1 MIADYYN
8 ITRELKNIE
17 QNKSK
22 DETASF
28 KKLNRLKRI
37 LTLSNKRYHQRA
49 QNIPPLRFPQDL
61 PISAKKQDIIDSIK
75 NNQVTIITGET
86 GSGKTTQIPKMC
98 LAAGCGLRGI
108 IGLTQPRRIA
118 AVSIAQRIAAEL
130 GEECGKSIA
139 YKIRF
144 EEKSSTEPLIKV
156 MTDGI
161 LLAETVKD
169 RNLLAYD
176 TIIVDE
182 AHERSLNIDFIL
194 GYLRTLLAKRK
205 DLKLI
210 ITSATIDTE
219 KFSEAFNPARLGI
232 PRLQP
237 GEECAV
243 TSGRSRYYRES
254 PAPAEGCSTNAPVIK
269 ISGRMYPVEVRYR
282 PVDPVKEEKDET
294 TYINE
299 AVACV
304 ENLQQERRYEDILI
318 FMPTEQDIRET
329 CGLLAKKCTGLILPL
344 YARLSGSQQKL
355 IFAAAGQQKII
366 VATNIAETSLTIPGI
381 KYVIDA
387 GLARILEYNP
397 RSQTTG
403 LPIKPISLS
412 SAEQRKGR
420 CGRVQNGICIRL
432 YSQEDFS
439 QKPLYTPPEIMR
451 SNLAGVI
458 LRMLS
463 LNLGSVTSFPFIDR
477 PQPKSIRDGIDILRD
492 LGALTKDDDF
502 DEADHYKLTEVGR
515 TMAEFPLDPRV
526 SRMLIEAKKEA
537 CVNEIAVIAAALS
550 IQDPRERPY
559 DKTDQA
565 SKAHVLFVHP
575 ESDFLTYLNIWNR
588 YHGSLESLPSQG
600 KLRKFCREHFL
611 SYRRMIEWRDIYHQ
625 ILDII
630 DGKNKTAKSGAHSAG
645 AGGSFPKRDIQRLAE
660 SIHPSAGAGV
670 FLQRGK
676 KHIKIEIDQ
685 EISDKI
691 HRCILSGYLSNIAQ
705 KKEKNFY
712 NAAKSRSVM
721 IFPGSGLF
729 NRAGGWIVAAEIS
742 MTSRVFARN
751 VANIKSE
758 WLEVLG
764 RDNCRYTHAAA
775 HWEKNRGQVVA
786 LEKVTLF
793 GLTIVEQRPVAYER
807 INPEEAKSIFIREAL
822 VTGEVPRR
830 IPFLEHNL
838 SLFNHV
844 KTMEEKLRKRGLV
857 VDEETIARLY
867 EQRLPV
873 ISDIRS
879 LLNLIKEKGSDEFLR
894 FREEDL
900 IAHEPDPE
908 EISQY
913 PDQIKIGDA
922 AFTCH
927 YSFEPG
933 KSDDGVTVNVP
944 LGFVSTAAAENI
956 DRYLPS
962 LLQEKA
968 VYLLKSLP
976 KSLRQKL
983 PAPVHIAQL
992 LLEQKS
998 YLNKSLPQAL
1008 SQLLQDKYKVT
1019 VPRDAWA
1026 LEKLPAHLNVRYSVI
1041 DEKGKEIKNSRDIN
1055 LLQKELADTINTSA
1069 MDNIRC
1075 DWEKEGI
1082 IRWDFGELP
1091 TQIPLTGIHG
1101 LIGYAYLA
1109 LHVIDDS
1116 INLRLFSDQQESA
1129 VNHFHGVAALYE
1141 INFADKLKQ
1150 LKKNVVLNAGMKAI
1164 AANIGNPKH
1173 LEQSIINRVKKDLF
1187 LKPWRKQK
1195 DFIQHADSLNSK
1207 ILQYGQHVLVSIVPA
1222 LKAFDDTHTS
1232 LHKLMIKNTGNNPV
1246 LKFLQDIQ
1254 TELKGL
1260 VPIDFPELYTFDRMK
1275 DLPRY
1280 SKALALRAERGSLNL
1295 TSAQNKMQQ
1304 VLIYSRQL
1312 QQMIIPATDDFMP
1325 SRTSIQ
1331 EISRFKNDIVV
1342 DYPEEKKKMIE
1353 ELFWMIEE
1361 YKVSLFAQ
1369 ELKTPYPVSP
1379 KKLNQLIEEIEKL

>member
-1 MIADYYN
+1 LERKELPGPTQHIRQIKQSLDHVMIADYYN
-8 ITRELKNIE
+8 IIRELKQIE
-17 QNKSK
+17 QNKVK
-22 DETASF
+22 DETAFF
-28 KKLNRLKRI
+28 KKLNRLKGI
-37 LTLSNKRYHQRA
+37 VFLSNRRYLARA
-49 QNIPPLRFPQDL
+49 QNIPPLQYPPQL
-61 PISAKKQDIIDSIK
+61 PISSKRHEIIDSIK
-75 NNQVTIITGET
+75 KNQVTIITGET

-98 LAAGCGLRGI
+98 LASGLGRRGI

-118 AVSIAQRIAAEL
+118 ATSIAQRIAAEC

-144 EEKSSTEPLIKV
+144 EEKTSTEPLIKV

-169 RNLLAYD
+169 PDLLAYD

-194 GYLRTLLAKRK
+194 GYLRTRLTKRK
-205 DLKLI
+205 DLKVI
-210 ITSATIDTE
+210 ITSATIDTA
-219 KFSEAFNPARLGI
+219 KFSGAFD
-232 PRLQP
+232 
-237 GEECAV
+237 
-243 TSGRSRYYRES
+243 
-254 PAPAEGCSTNAPVIK
+254 NAPVIK
-269 ISGRMYPVEVRYR
+269 VSGRMYPVEVRYR
-282 PVDPVKEEKDET
+282 PVDPVKEEKGET
-294 TYINE
+294 TYIDE

-304 ENLQQERRYEDILI
+304 ESLQRERRYEDILI

-329 CGLLAKKCTGLILPL
+329 CGLLDKKCTGLVLPL
-344 YARLSGSQQKL
+344 YARLSGSQQRL
-355 IFAAAGQQKII
+355 IFAAAAEQKII

-403 LPIKPISLS
+403 LPIKPISMS

-432 YSQEDFS
+432 YSQEEFS
-439 QKPLYTPPEIMR
+439 QKPQYTPPEIMR

-463 LNLGSVTSFPFIDR
+463 LNLGSVNSFPFVDR
-477 PQPKSIRDGIDILRD
+477 PQPKSIRDGIDILDD
-492 LGALTKDDDF
+492 LGALTRDDRSEDTNL
-502 DEADHYKLTEVGR
+502 YKLTEIGR
-515 TMAEFPLDPRV
+515 TMAEFPLDPRI
-526 SRMLIEAKKEA
+526 SRMLIEAQEEN
-537 CVNEIAVIAAALS
+537 CFNEIAVIAAALS

-559 DKTDQA
+559 DQADQA
-565 SKAHVLFVHP
+565 SKVHALFAHP

-588 YHGSLESLPSQG
+588 YHGSLENLPTQSKQ
-600 KLRKFCREHFL
+600 RKFCRGHFL
-611 SYRRMIEWRDIYHQ
+611 SYKRMIEWRDIYHQ

-630 DGKNKTAKSGAHSAG
+630 DGKDKAAKN
-645 AGGSFPKRDIQRLAE
+645 
-660 SIHPSAGAGV
+660 
-670 FLQRGK
+670 K
-676 KHIKIEIDQ
+676 KHVKIEINQ
-685 EISDKI
+685 EIADKV
-691 HRCILSGYLSNIAQ
+691 HRCILSGYLSNIAR

-712 NAAKSRSVM
+712 TAAKSREVM

-729 NRAGGWIVAAEIS
+729 NRAGQWIVAGEIS

-758 WLEVLG
+758 WLEELG
-764 RDNCRYTHAAA
+764 GENCRYTYAAA
-775 HWEKNRGQVVA
+775 HWEKSRGQVVA

-793 GLTIVEQRPVAYER
+793 GLTIVESRPVAYER
-807 INPEEAKSIFIREAL
+807 INPEEARSIFVREAL
-822 VTGEVPRR
+822 VTGEVARR

-838 SLFNHV
+838 SLFDHV

-867 EQRLPV
+867 ELRLPV

-879 LLNLIKEKGSDEFLR
+879 LLSLIREKGSDEFLR

-922 AFTCH
+922 ALACR
-927 YSFEPG
+927 YNFEPG
-933 KSDDGVTVNVP
+933 HSDDGVTVNVP
-944 LGFVSTAAAENI
+944 LGLVFRTAEENI

-968 VYLLKSLP
+968 VCLLKSLP
-976 KSLRQKL
+976 KSLRLKL
-983 PAPVHIAQL
+983 PPPVQIAQS
-992 LLEQKS
+992 LLEDKS
-998 YLNKSLPQAL
+998 NLNKSLPQVL
-1008 SQLLQDKYKVT
+1008 SHLLYNQYKVT

-1026 LEKLPAHLNVRYSVI
+1026 LDKLPAHLNVRYSVI

-1055 LLQKELADTINTSA
+1055 LLQKELAETMNTSA
-1069 MDNIRC
+1069 MDKIRG
-1075 DWEKEGI
+1075 DWEKKGI
-1082 IRWDFGELP
+1082 THWDFRELP
-1091 TQIPLTGIHG
+1091 EQIPLAGIQG
-1101 LIGYAYLA
+1101 LIGYAYPA

-1116 INLRLFSDQQESA
+1116 INLRLFSDREESA
-1129 VNHFHGVAALYE
+1129 AHHLHGVAALYE
-1141 INFADKLKQ
+1141 IHFADKLKQ
-1150 LKKNVVLNAGMKAI
+1150 LKKNVTLNAGMKNI
-1164 AANIGNPKH
+1164 AANIGNPKQ

-1187 LKPWRKQK
+1187 LKPWRKQE
-1195 DFIQHADSLNSK
+1195 DFIRHADALDSK
-1207 ILQYGQHVLVSIVPA
+1207 ILPYGQQVVVSIEPV
-1222 LKAFDDTHTS
+1222 LKVFDDTHACVQ
-1232 LHKLMIKNTGNNPV
+1232 KLMKKNTGNKPV
-1246 LKFLQDIQ
+1246 LKFLKEIQ
-1254 TELKGL
+1254 TELQSL
-1260 VPIDFPELYTFDRMK
+1260 VPVDFPELYTFDRMK
-1275 DLPRY
+1275 DLLRY
-1280 SKALALRAERGSLNL
+1280 CRALALRAERGSLNL
-1295 TSAQNKMQQ
+1295 TSAQKKMQE
-1304 VLIYSRQL
+1304 VLIYFEQL
-1312 QQMIIPATDDFMP
+1312 QQMLIRDKNVPDALRIGILEIIRFKDDFSVKDP
-1325 SRTSIQ
+1325 
-1331 EISRFKNDIVV
+1331 D
-1342 DYPEEKKKMIE
+1342 EKKNLIE

-1379 KKLNQLIEEIEKL
+1379 KKLNQLIKEIEKLQ

>member
-1 MIADYYN
+1 LPGPTQHIRQIKQSLDHAMIADYYN
-8 ITRELKNIE
+8 IIRELKYIE
-17 QNKSK
+17 QNKFK
-22 DETASF
+22 DETVFF
-28 KKLNRLKRI
+28 KKINRLKRI
-37 LTLSNKRYHQRA
+37 VFLSNKRYLARA
-49 QNIPPLRFPQDL
+49 QNIPPLQYPPQL
-61 PISAKKQDIIDSIK
+61 PISSKRHDIIESIK
-75 NNQVTIITGET
+75 KHQVTIITGET

-98 LAAGCGLRGI
+98 LAAGLGLRGI

-118 AVSIAQRIAAEL
+118 ATSIAQRIAAEL
-130 GEECGKSIA
+130 GEECGQSVG

-144 EEKSSTEPLIKV
+144 EEKSSAEPLIKV

-169 RNLLAYD
+169 RDLLAYD

-194 GYLRTLLAKRK
+194 GYLRTLLTKRK
-205 DLKLI
+205 DLKVI
-210 ITSATIDTE
+210 ITSATIDTA
-219 KFSEAFNPARLGI
+219 KFSEAFN
-232 PRLQP
+232 
-237 GEECAV
+237 
-243 TSGRSRYYRES
+243 
-254 PAPAEGCSTNAPVIK
+254 NAPVIK
-269 ISGRMYPVEVRYR
+269 VSGRMYPVEVRYR
-282 PVDPVKEEKDET
+282 PVDPVKEEKGET
-294 TYINE
+294 TYIDE

-304 ENLQQERRYEDILI
+304 ESLQRERRYEDILI

-329 CGLLAKKCTGLILPL
+329 CGLLDKKCTGLVLPL
-344 YARLSGSQQKL
+344 YARLSGSQQRL
-355 IFAAAGQQKII
+355 IFNAVAEQKII
-366 VATNIAETSLTIPGI
+366 VATNIAETSLTIPEI

-432 YSQEDFS
+432 YSQEEFS

-463 LNLGSVTSFPFIDR
+463 LNLGSVNSFPFVDR
-477 PQPKSIRDGIDILRD
+477 PQPKSIRDGIDILDD
-492 LGALTKDDDF
+492 LGALTRDDNS
-502 DEADHYKLTEVGR
+502 EETNLYKLTEVGR

-526 SRMLIEAKKEA
+526 SRMLIEAQKEK

-559 DKTDQA
+559 DQADQA
-565 SKAHVLFVHP
+565 SKAHALFAHP
-575 ESDFLTYLNIWNR
+575 DSDFLTYLNIWNR
-588 YHGSLESLPSQG
+588 YHGSLESLPSQS
-600 KLRKFCREHFL
+600 KLRKFCRDHFL

-630 DGKNKTAKSGAHSAG
+630 DGKDKTAK
-645 AGGSFPKRDIQRLAE
+645 
-660 SIHPSAGAGV
+660 
-670 FLQRGK
+670 GK
-676 KHIKIEIDQ
+676 KHVKIEINQ

-712 NAAKSRSVM
+712 NAAKSRAVM

-729 NRAGGWIVAAEIS
+729 NRAGQWIVAAEIS

-758 WLEVLG
+758 WLEELG
-764 RDNCRYTHAAA
+764 GDNCRRTYSAA
-775 HWEKNRGQVVA
+775 HWEKSRGQVVA

-793 GLTIVEQRPVAYER
+793 GLTIVESRPVAYER
-807 INPEEAKSIFIREAL
+807 INPEEARSIFIREAL

-838 SLFNHV
+838 SLFDQV

-857 VDEETIARLY
+857 VDEETIVRLY

-879 LLNLIKEKGSDEFLR
+879 LLSLIREKGSDEFLR

-922 AFTCH
+922 ALACR
-927 YSFEPG
+927 YNFEPG
-933 KSDDGVTVNVP
+933 HSDDGVTVNVP
-944 LGFVSTAAAENI
+944 LGLVSRTAEENI

-968 VYLLKSLP
+968 VCLLKSLP
-976 KSLRQKL
+976 KSLRLKI
-983 PAPVHIAQL
+983 PSPVQIAQSL
-992 LLEQKS
+992 LADKS
-998 YLNKSLPQAL
+998 NLNKSLPQAL

-1055 LLQKELADTINTSA
+1055 LLQKELADTMNSSA
-1069 MDNIRC
+1069 LDKIRG
-1075 DWEKEGI
+1075 DWEKEGLT
-1082 IRWDFGELP
+1082 RWDFGELP
-1091 TQIPLTGIHG
+1091 EQIPLTGIHG
-1101 LIGYAYLA
+1101 LIGYAYPA
-1109 LHVIDDS
+1109 LHFIYDS
-1116 INLRLFSDQQESA
+1116 INLRLYSDRKESA
-1129 VNHFHGVAALYE
+1129 AHHIRGVAALYE
-1141 INFADKLKQ
+1141 IHFADKLNQ
-1150 LKKNVVLNAGMKAI
+1150 LKKNVTLNAGMKAI
-1164 AANIGNPKH
+1164 AANIGNPKQQ
-1173 LEQSIINRVKKDLF
+1173 EQSIINRVKKDLF
-1187 LKPWRKQK
+1187 FKPWRRQE
-1195 DFIQHADSLNSK
+1195 DFIRHADALDSK
-1207 ILQYGQHVLVSIVPA
+1207 ILQYGQQVLVSIEPV
-1222 LKAFDDTHTS
+1222 LKAFDETHACVQ
-1232 LHKLMIKNTGNNPV
+1232 KLIKKNTGNKPV
-1246 LKFLQDIQ
+1246 LKFLKEIQ
-1254 TELKGL
+1254 TELQSL
-1260 VPIDFPELYTFDRMK
+1260 VPIDFPDLYTFDRLK

-1280 SKALALRAERGSLNL
+1280 FRALGLRAERGSLNL
-1295 TSAQNKMQQ
+1295 AAAQKKMQQ
-1304 VLIYSRQL
+1304 VEIYSEQLKQMLNRSNTPLPALEGRGRGRVDNDRSNLVSTRQHKDCH
-1312 QQMIIPATDDFMP
+1312 PACAGQAVHCRKLAMTNENCDTVWKAGI
-1325 SRTSIQ
+1325 R
-1331 EISRFKNDIVV
+1331 EISRLKDDISV
-1342 DYPEEKKKMIE
+1342 DYPEEKKTLIE

>member
-1 MIADYYN
+1 LSSTIQYIRQIKQNLDHAMIADYYN
-8 ITRELKNIE
+8 IIRELKDIE
-17 QNKSK
+17 QNKFK
-22 DETASF
+22 DVTTSF

-49 QNIPPLRFPQDL
+49 RSIPPLKYPQDL
-61 PISAKKQDIIDSIK
+61 PILVKKQEIIDGIK
-75 NNQVTIITGET
+75 NNQVIIITGET

-98 LAAGCGLRGI
+98 LDAGCGLRGV

-118 AVSIAQRIAAEL
+118 AISIAQRIAVEL

-194 GYLRTLLAKRK
+194 GYLRTILAKRK

-210 ITSATIDTE
+210 ITSATIDTA
-219 KFSEAFNPARLGI
+219 KFSEAFN
-232 PRLQP
+232 
-237 GEECAV
+237 
-243 TSGRSRYYRES
+243 
-254 PAPAEGCSTNAPVIK
+254 NAPVIK
-269 ISGRMYPVEVRYR
+269 VSGRMYPVEVRYQ
-282 PVDPVKEEKDET
+282 PVDPVKEEKGEI
-294 TYINE
+294 TYIDE

-329 CGLLAKKCTGLILPL
+329 CELLAKKCSGLILPL
-344 YARLSGSQQKL
+344 YARLSGSQQRL
-355 IFAAAGQQKII
+355 IFADARKQKII

-403 LPIKPISLS
+403 LPIKPISRS

-439 QKPLYTPPEIMR
+439 SKPLYTPPEIMR

-463 LNLGSVTSFPFIDR
+463 LNLGAVTSFPFVDR

-492 LGALTKDDDF
+492 LGALTKDESF
-502 DEADHYKLTEVGR
+502 EEADHYKLTPVGL
-515 TMAEFPLDPRV
+515 TMAQFPLDPRV
-526 SRMLIEAKKEA
+526 SRMLIAAQKEA
-537 CVNEIAVIAAALS
+537 CINEIAVIAAVLS

-565 SKAHVLFVHP
+565 SIAHALFAHP
-575 ESDFLTYLNIWNR
+575 ESDFLTYLHIWNR
-588 YHGSLESLPSQG
+588 YHGSLESLPTQS
-600 KLRKFCREHFL
+600 KLRKFCRDHFL

-630 DGKNKTAKSGAHSAG
+630 DGKNKPAKS
-645 AGGSFPKRDIQRLAE
+645 
-660 SIHPSAGAGV
+660 
-670 FLQRGK
+670 K

-685 EISDKI
+685 EIADKI

-712 NAAKSRSVM
+712 NAAKSRAVM
-721 IFPGSGLF
+721 IYPGSGLF
-729 NRAGGWIVAAEIS
+729 NRAGSWIVAAEIS

-758 WLEVLG
+758 WLEELG
-764 RDNCRYTHAAA
+764 FDNCRYTYAAA

-786 LEKVTLF
+786 MEKVTLF

-807 INPEEAKSIFIREAL
+807 INAEEAKSIFIREAL
-822 VTGEVPRR
+822 LTGEVPRK

-838 SLFNHV
+838 SLWNQV
-844 KTMEEKLRKRGLV
+844 KTIEEKLRKRGLV

-873 ISDIRS
+873 VSDIRS
-879 LLNLIKEKGSDEFLR
+879 LLSLIKEKGSDEFLR

-900 IAHEPDPE
+900 IANEPDPE

-913 PDQIKIGDA
+913 PDQIKIGEA
-922 AFTCH
+922 AFACR
-927 YSFEPG
+927 YRFEPG

-944 LGFVSTAAAENI
+944 LGFISKAAAENI

-962 LLQEKA
+962 LSQEKA
-968 VYLLKSLP
+968 VHLLKSLP
-976 KSLRQKL
+976 KSLRQRL
-983 PAPVHIAQL
+983 PSPVQIAQL

-1008 SQLLQDKYKVT
+1008 SQLLQDKFKVT
-1019 VPRDAWA
+1019 VALDTWA
-1026 LEKLPAHLNVRYSVI
+1026 LEKVPTHLNIRYSVL
-1041 DEKGKEIKNSRDIN
+1041 DEKGEEIKNSRDIN
-1055 LLQKELADTINTSA
+1055 LLQKELAATINTSA
-1069 MDNIRC
+1069 MDNIRS

-1082 IRWDFGELP
+1082 TRWDFGELP
-1091 TQIPLTGIHG
+1091 EQIPLTGKQG
-1101 LIGYAYLA
+1101 LIGYAYPA
-1109 LHVIDDS
+1109 LHVIDGS
-1116 INLRLFSDQQESA
+1116 VNLRLFSDQKESVA
-1129 VNHFHGVAALYE
+1129 NHLQGVAALYA
-1141 INFADKLKQ
+1141 IHFANKLKQ
-1150 LKKNVVLNAGMKAI
+1150 LKKNVDLNAEMKAI

-1173 LEQSIINRVKKDLF
+1173 LEQSITNRVKKDLF
-1187 LKPWRKQK
+1187 LKPWRKQE
-1195 DFIQHADSLNSK
+1195 DFIQHANSLNSK
-1207 ILQYGQHVLVSIVPA
+1207 ILQYGQHVFDTITPI
-1222 LKAFDDTHTS
+1222 LKAFADTHAFVR
-1232 LHKLMIKNTGNNPV
+1232 KLMMKNTGNSPV
-1246 LKFLQDIQ
+1246 LEFLKDIQ
-1254 TELKGL
+1254 AELGSL
-1260 VPIDFPELYTFDRMK
+1260 VPINFPEYYTFDRMK

-1280 SKALALRAERGSLNL
+1280 SKAIALRAERGSLNL
-1295 TSAQNKMQQ
+1295 AGAQNKMQE
-1304 VLIYSRQL
+1304 VMIYSQQL
-1312 QQMIIPATDDFMP
+1312 QQMLTPTTNDFIPL
-1325 SRTSIQ
+1325 RTGIQ
-1331 EISRFKNDIVV
+1331 ELSRFKDDILV
-1342 DYPEEKKKMIE
+1342 DYSEEKKKMIE

-1369 ELKTPYPVSP
+1369 ELKTPYPVST
-1379 KKLNQLIEEIEKL
+1379 KKLNQLIKEIENTI

>member
-1 MIADYYN
+1 LPSTIQYIRQIKQTIDYAMIADYYN
-8 ITRELKNIE
+8 IIRELKDIE
-17 QNKSK
+17 QNKFK
-22 DETASF
+22 DVTTSF
-28 KKLNRLKRI
+28 KKLNKLKRI
-37 LTLSNKRYHQRA
+37 LTLSNKRYHQRSRS
-49 QNIPPLRFPQDL
+49 IPPLKYPQDL
-61 PISAKKQDIIDSIK
+61 PILVKKQEIIDGIK
-75 NNQVTIITGET
+75 NNQVIIITGET

-98 LAAGCGLRGI
+98 LAAGCGLRGV

-118 AVSIAQRIAAEL
+118 AISIAQRIAAEL
-130 GEECGKSIA
+130 GEQCGKSIA

-161 LLAETVKD
+161 LLAETVRD

-194 GYLRTLLAKRK
+194 GYLRTLFSKRK

-210 ITSATIDTE
+210 ITSATIDTA
-219 KFSEAFNPARLGI
+219 KFSEAFN
-232 PRLQP
+232 
-237 GEECAV
+237 
-243 TSGRSRYYRES
+243 
-254 PAPAEGCSTNAPVIK
+254 NAPVIK
-269 ISGRMYPVEVRYR
+269 VSGRTYPVEVRYH
-282 PVDPVKEEKDET
+282 PVDPVKEEKGET
-294 TYINE
+294 TYIDE

-318 FMPTEQDIRET
+318 FMPTQQDIRET
-329 CGLLAKKCTGLILPL
+329 CELLAKKCSGLILPL
-344 YARLSGSQQKL
+344 YARLSGSQQRL
-355 IFAAAGQQKII
+355 IFADAGQQKII

-403 LPIKPISLS
+403 LPIKPISRS

-463 LNLGSVTSFPFIDR
+463 LNLGAVTSFPFVDR

-492 LGALTKDDDF
+492 LGALDKDDNS
-502 DEADHYKLTEVGR
+502 EEVDHYKLTPIGL
-515 TMAEFPLDPRV
+515 TMAQFPLDPRV
-526 SRMLIEAKKEA
+526 SRMLIEAQKQA

-565 SKAHVLFVHP
+565 SIAHALFAHP
-575 ESDFLTYLNIWNR
+575 ESDFLTYLHIWNR
-588 YHGSLESLPSQG
+588 YHGSLESLPTQS
-600 KLRKFCREHFL
+600 KLRKFCRIHFL

-630 DGKNKTAKSGAHSAG
+630 DGKNKPAKS
-645 AGGSFPKRDIQRLAE
+645 
-660 SIHPSAGAGV
+660 
-670 FLQRGK
+670 K

-685 EISDKI
+685 EIADKI
-691 HRCILSGYLSNIAQ
+691 HHCILSGYLSNIAQ
-705 KKEKNFY
+705 KKVKNFY
-712 NAAKSRSVM
+712 NAAKSRAVM
-721 IFPGSGLF
+721 IYPGSGLF
-729 NRAGGWIVAAEIS
+729 NRAGSWIVAAEIS

-758 WLEVLG
+758 WLEELG
-764 RDNCRYTHAAA
+764 FDNCRYTYAAA

-786 LEKVTLF
+786 MEKVTLF

-807 INPEEAKSIFIREAL
+807 INAEEAKSIFIREAL
-822 VTGEVPRR
+822 LTGEVPRK

-838 SLFNHV
+838 SLWNQV
-844 KTMEEKLRKRGLV
+844 KTIEEKLRKRGLV
-857 VDEETIARLY
+857 VDEETIASLY
-867 EQRLPV
+867 EQRLPL

-879 LLNLIKEKGSDEFLR
+879 LLNVIKEKGSDDFLR

-900 IAHEPDPE
+900 IANEPDPE
-908 EISQY
+908 EVSQY
-913 PDQIKIGDA
+913 PDQIKIGEA
-922 AFTCH
+922 AFACR
-927 YSFEPG
+927 YRFEPG

-944 LGFVSTAAAENI
+944 LGFISKATAENI

-962 LLQEKA
+962 LSQEKA
-968 VYLLKSLP
+968 VHLLKSLP
-976 KSLRQKL
+976 KSLRQRL
-983 PAPVHIAQL
+983 PSPVQIAQL

-1008 SQLLQDKYKVT
+1008 SQLLQDKFKVT
-1019 VPRDAWA
+1019 VALDTWA
-1026 LEKLPAHLNVRYSVI
+1026 LEKVPTHLNIRYSVL
-1041 DEKGKEIKNSRDIN
+1041 DEKGEEIKNSRDIN
-1055 LLQKELADTINTSA
+1055 LLQKELAATINTSA
-1069 MDNIRC
+1069 MDNIRS

-1082 IRWDFGELP
+1082 TRWDFGELP
-1091 TQIPLTGIHG
+1091 EQIPLTGKQG
-1101 LIGYAYLA
+1101 LIGYAYPA
-1109 LHVIDDS
+1109 LHVIDGS
-1116 INLRLFSDQQESA
+1116 VNLRLFSDQKESVA
-1129 VNHFHGVAALYE
+1129 NHLQGVAALYA
-1141 INFADKLKQ
+1141 IHFANKLKQ
-1150 LKKNVVLNAGMKAI
+1150 LKKNVDLNAEMKVI

-1187 LKPWRKQK
+1187 LKPWRKQE
-1195 DFIQHADSLNSK
+1195 DFIQHANSLNSK
-1207 ILQYGQHVLVSIVPA
+1207 ILQYGQHVFDTITPI
-1222 LKAFDDTHTS
+1222 LKAFADTHAFVR
-1232 LHKLMIKNTGNNPV
+1232 KLMIKNTGNSPV
-1246 LKFLQDIQ
+1246 LKFLKDIQ
-1254 TELKGL
+1254 AELGSL
-1260 VPIDFPELYTFDRMK
+1260 VPINFPEYYTFDRMK

-1280 SKALALRAERGSLNL
+1280 CKALALRAERGSLNL
-1295 TSAQNKMQQ
+1295 AGAQKKMQE
-1304 VLIYSRQL
+1304 VMIYSQQL
-1312 QQMIIPATDDFMP
+1312 QQMLTPTTNDFIPL
-1325 SRTSIQ
+1325 RTGIQ
-1331 EISRFKNDIVV
+1331 ELIRFKDDILV
-1342 DYPEEKKKMIE
+1342 DYSEEKKNMIE

-1369 ELKTPYPVSP
+1369 KLKTPYPVSP
-1379 KKLNQLIEEIEKL
+1379 KKLNQLIKEIESTI

>member
-1 MIADYYN
+1 LPSTIQYIRQIKKTLDYAMIADYYN
-8 ITRELKNIE
+8 IARELKDIE
-17 QNKSK
+17 QNKFK
-22 DETASF
+22 DVTISF
-28 KKLNRLKRI
+28 NKLNSLNRI
-37 LTLSNKRYHQRA
+37 LTLSNKRYQRRA
-49 QNIPPLRFPQDL
+49 LSIPPLKYPQNL
-61 PISAKKQDIIDSIK
+61 PISVNKQEIVDGIK
-75 NNQVTIITGET
+75 NNQVIIITGET

-98 LAAGCGLRGI
+98 LAAGCGLRGV

-118 AVSIAQRIAAEL
+118 AVSIAQRIASEL
-130 GEECGKSIA
+130 GEECSKSIA

-194 GYLRTLLAKRK
+194 GYLRTLLPKRK

-219 KFSEAFNPARLGI
+219 KFSDAFNK
-232 PRLQP
+232 
-237 GEECAV
+237 
-243 TSGRSRYYRES
+243 
-254 PAPAEGCSTNAPVIK
+254 APVIK
-269 ISGRMYPVEVRYR
+269 VSGRMYPVEVRYQ
-282 PVDPVKEEKDET
+282 PVDPVKEEKGET
-294 TYINE
+294 TYIDE

-304 ENLQQERRYEDILI
+304 ENLQKERRYEDILI
-318 FMPTEQDIRET
+318 FMPTQQDIRET
-329 CGLLAKKCTGLILPL
+329 CELLSKKCSGLILPL
-344 YARLSGSQQKL
+344 YARLSGNQQKL
-355 IFAAAGQQKII
+355 IFSDARQQKII

-403 LPIKPISLS
+403 LPIKPISRS

-432 YSQEDFS
+432 YSQEEFS
-439 QKPLYTPPEIMR
+439 SKSLYTPPEIMR

-463 LNLGSVTSFPFIDR
+463 LNLGAVTSFPFVDR

-492 LGALTKDDDF
+492 LGALTKDDSSE
-502 DEADHYKLTEVGR
+502 EADHYKLTPVGL
-515 TMAEFPLDPRV
+515 TMAQFPLDPRV
-526 SRMLIEAKKEA
+526 SRMLIEAQKEA

-565 SKAHVLFVHP
+565 SIAHAIFSHP

-588 YHGSLESLPSQG
+588 YHGPLDSLPTQS
-600 KLRKFCREHFL
+600 KLRKFCRDHFL

-630 DGKNKTAKSGAHSAG
+630 DGKNKPAKS
-645 AGGSFPKRDIQRLAE
+645 KE
-660 SIHPSAGAGV
+660 
-670 FLQRGK
+670 
-676 KHIKIEIDQ
+676 HIKIEIDQ
-685 EISDKI
+685 EIADKI

-712 NAAKSRSVM
+712 NAANSRAVM
-721 IFPGSGLF
+721 IYPGSGLF
-729 NRAGGWIVAAEIS
+729 NRAGSWIVAAEIS

-758 WLEVLG
+758 WLEELG
-764 RDNCRYTHAAA
+764 LDNCRYTYAAA
-775 HWEKNRGQVVA
+775 HWEKNRGQVIA
-786 LEKVTLF
+786 MEKVTLF
-793 GLTIVEQRPVAYER
+793 GLTIIEQRPVAYER

-822 VTGEVPRR
+822 LTGEVPRK

-838 SLFNHV
+838 SLWNQV

-857 VDEETIARLY
+857 VDEETIAHFY
-867 EQRLPV
+867 EQRLPL
-873 ISDIRS
+873 IFDIRS
-879 LLNLIKEKGSDEFLR
+879 LLSFIKEKGSDDFLR

-900 IAHEPDPE
+900 IASDPDPE
-908 EISQY
+908 EIAQY
-913 PDQIKIGDA
+913 PDQIKIGEA
-922 AFTCH
+922 AFACR
-927 YSFEPG
+927 YRFEPG
-933 KSDDGVTVNVP
+933 KSDDGVTVKVP
-944 LGFVSTAAAENI
+944 LGFVSRAAEENI
-956 DRYLPS
+956 DHYLPS

-968 VYLLKSLP
+968 ICLLKSLP
-976 KSLRQKL
+976 KSIRQRL
-983 PAPVHIAQL
+983 PSPSHTAKL

-1008 SQLLQDKYKVT
+1008 SELLQDKYKVT

-1026 LEKLPAHLNVRYSVI
+1026 LEKLPTHLNIRYSVI
-1041 DEKGKEIKNSRDIN
+1041 DEKGDEIKNSRDIN
-1055 LLQKELADTINTSA
+1055 LLQKELANTINTSA
-1069 MDNIRC
+1069 LDNIRC

-1082 IRWDFGELP
+1082 TRWDFGQLP
-1091 TQIPLTGIHG
+1091 EQIPLTGIQG
-1101 LIGYAYLA
+1101 LIGYAYPA
-1109 LHVIDDS
+1109 LHVVDGLV
-1116 INLRLFSDQQESA
+1116 NLRLFSDQKESIA
-1129 VNHFHGVAALYE
+1129 NHLQGVAALYT
-1141 INFADKLKQ
+1141 IHFADKLKQ
-1150 LKKNVVLNAGMKAI
+1150 LKKNVTLNAAMKAT
-1164 AANIGNPKH
+1164 AAKIGNPKH
-1173 LEQSIINRVKKDLF
+1173 LEQSMINRVKKDLF
-1187 LKPWRKQK
+1187 FKLWRKQE
-1195 DFIQHADSLNSK
+1195 DFIQHANTLNSK
-1207 ILQYGQHVLVSIVPA
+1207 ILPYGQQVFDSIAPVLN
-1222 LKAFDDTHTS
+1222 AFAETHTFV
-1232 LHKLMIKNTGNNPV
+1232 HKLIMKNTGNSPV
-1246 LKFLQDIQ
+1246 LKFLKNIQ
-1254 TELKGL
+1254 AELGSL
-1260 VPIDFPELYTFDRMK
+1260 VPNDFPEYYTFDRMN

-1280 SKALALRAERGSLNL
+1280 CKALALRAERGSLNL
-1295 TSAQNKMQQ
+1295 SSAQKKMKE

-1312 QQMIIPATDDFMP
+1312 QQMLTPNTNDFIPLHTE
-1325 SRTSIQ
+1325 IH
-1331 EISRFKNDIVV
+1331 EISQFKEDILVN
-1342 DYPEEKKKMIE
+1342 YSAEKKSMIK
-1353 ELFWMIEE
+1353 ELFWIIEE

-1379 KKLNQLIEEIEKL
+1379 KKLNQLIKEIESTI